1 MRQKNREKQK
11 SALRE
16 RRHRRVRAK
25 IFGTPTRPRL
35 SVFRSAKHVS
45 AQLIDDAAGRTLVAA
60 SDRDL
65 KGEKGSGKVPVAEAV
80 GKLLAERAVKQH
92 IVQVV
97 FDRGGYAYHGR
108 VEAVARGARGGGLKF

>member
-1 MRQKNREKQK
+1 MKPKDSQKQK
-11 SALRE
+11 REIRE

-35 SVFRSAKHVS
+35 SVFRSAKHTS
-45 AQLIDDAAGRTLVAA
+45 AQLIDDVNGRTLVAA
-60 SDRDL
+60 SDRDVKL
-65 KGEKGSGKVPVAEAV
+65 EKGSGKVGAAEAV
-80 GKLLAERAVKQH
+80 GKLLAERATAKNL
-92 IVQVV
+92 VQVV